1 MSGFLFETKEEGI
14 MEQLSRVQLYR
25 SLSQKGISENFSDVL
40 QINMVI
46 LDGVENWFLTSDEGV
61 ESGYID
67 IYQVIQITRENL
79 ERLWNENYSVDRKQI
94 EKLQERIRKV
104 LLSFESKEN
113 SNKTARNLF
122 NKILN
127 ELSTFNEDNLL
138 EEFWVEKRDKKEGM
152 PQVFLSHA
160 YDDKAY
166 AVALYDYFYSNG
178 IFLYVGWM
186 QNGDIK
192 DGIKLK
198 EKLHEELDSSNQ
210 LLFLRTAN
218 SELDIQGKHFLR
230 PSCSWELGNFYRKEN
245 GDEKY
250 MINLYSIDEYRNSQV
265 HGLRLF
271 TGISGQ
277 RMQGNK
283 IRYKE
288 KK

>member
-46 LDGVENWFLTSDEGV
+46 LDGVENLFLTSDEGV

-127 ELSTFNEDNLL
+127 ELGDVTPGSIYAYIDRSLGGWEQRPVFKANI
-138 EEFWVEKRDKKEGM
+138 KRF
-152 PQVFLSHA
+152 VSLRS
-160 YDDKAY
+160 
-166 AVALYDYFYSNG
+166 
-178 IFLYVGWM
+178 
-186 QNGDIK
+186 
-192 DGIKLK
+192 
-198 EKLHEELDSSNQ
+198 
-210 LLFLRTAN
+210 LFR
-218 SELDIQGKHFLR
+218 Q
-230 PSCSWELGNFYRKEN
+230 
-245 GDEKY
+245 
-250 MINLYSIDEYRNSQV
+250 
-265 HGLRLF
+265 
-271 TGISGQ
+271 
-277 RMQGNK
+277 
-283 IRYKE
+283 
-288 KK
+288 